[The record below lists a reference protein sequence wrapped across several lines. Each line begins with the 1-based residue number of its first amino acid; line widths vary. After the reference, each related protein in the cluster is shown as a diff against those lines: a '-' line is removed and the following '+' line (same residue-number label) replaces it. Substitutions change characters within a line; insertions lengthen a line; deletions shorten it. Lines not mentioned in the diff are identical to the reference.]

1 MLDERREPVRET
13 SPADVAHAEAS
24 LLRRLRVIAS
34 IVILACIVL
43 TSVVDP
49 LGRLFIDRDFHASEV
64 FLGTLVGALVVLL
77 GLSLP
82 RMPGSRS

>member
-1 MLDERREPVRET
+1 MRDDRPEPFR
-13 SPADVAHAEAS
+13 SAPQDVAHAEAS